1 MGAGGVSWR
10 NKIAAPNESSTSIS
24 HQIFQIEFR
33 TTTGTRTAGAC
44 WQSATKKFGSDTSV
58 KMATTTEIKR
68 LQRGISGK
76 NTGKELIVQRSR
88 EIRGCLERSDLQASG
103 VPVLSKGEEST

>member
-33 TTTGTRTAGAC
+33 T
-44 WQSATKKFGSDTSV
+44 
-58 KMATTTEIKR
+58 
-68 LQRGISGK
+68 QRGLEPPVRAGNPRRKIWIRYKCK
-76 NTGKELIVQRSR
+76 NGH
-88 EIRGCLERSDLQASG
+88 DH
-103 VPVLSKGEEST
+103 